1 MEISG
6 LKRDKN
12 IKDFMNER
20 NNKMITITDLLEK
33 GIKPNG
39 KSLTKKVLLEYFE
52 VDEKALEN
60 YEDNQMVLFK
70 AVISKK

>member
-1 MEISG
+1 
-6 LKRDKN
+6 
-12 IKDFMNER
+12 MNER

-52 VDEKALEN
+52 VDEKL
-60 YEDNQMVLFK
+60 
-70 AVISKK
+70 

>member
-1 MEISG
+1 
-6 LKRDKN
+6 
-12 IKDFMNER
+12 MNER

-39 KSLTKKVLLEYFE
+39 KSLTKKFFWNISKLMKKL
-52 VDEKALEN
+52 LEN

>member
-1 MEISG
+1 
-6 LKRDKN
+6 
-12 IKDFMNER
+12 MNER

-39 KSLTKKVLLEYFE
+39 KSLKKKVLLEYFE

>member
-1 MEISG
+1 
-6 LKRDKN
+6 
-12 IKDFMNER
+12 
-20 NNKMITITDLLEK
+20 MITITDLLEK

>member
-1 MEISG
+1 
-6 LKRDKN
+6 
-12 IKDFMNER
+12 MNER

-52 VDEKALEN
+52 VYEKALEN

>member
-1 MEISG
+1 
-6 LKRDKN
+6 
-12 IKDFMNER
+12 MNER

-33 GIKPNG
+33 VIKPNG
-39 KSLTKKVLLEYFE
+39 KSVTKKVLLEYFE